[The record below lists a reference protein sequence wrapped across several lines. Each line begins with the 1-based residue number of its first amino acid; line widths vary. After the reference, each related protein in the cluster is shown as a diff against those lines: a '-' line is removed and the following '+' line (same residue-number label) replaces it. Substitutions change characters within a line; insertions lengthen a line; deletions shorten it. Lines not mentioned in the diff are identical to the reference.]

1 MQTCKNRI
9 QAMNDSICD
18 PKILSCIQKDA
29 FANHLG
35 ARVEIPAPGH
45 SRVSLTITDAMTN
58 FHGTAHGGVIFSIS
72 DMAFAAACNSHGR
85 VAVALNVSICF
96 LKPGFPGDRLVAE
109 AREIHKGR
117 RTSVYDITVINEDTK
132 ALIAKSQDQAYR
144 KKDWIVP
151 ENKPA

>member
-1 MQTCKNRI
+1 MSN
-9 QAMNDSICD
+9 SICD

-96 LKPGFPGDRLVAE
+96 LKPSFPGDRLVAE
-109 AREIHKGR
+109 AREVHKGR
-117 RTSVYDITVINEDTK
+117 RTSVYDITVTNEDTK